1 MMMMRE
7 RLSKAHLC
15 YESDVLQV
23 PSPHV
28 HDGDCRL
35 ANNVDEDDCHPARET
50 AMWFHR
56 HTRKSVLM
64 EITMTSMSLF
74 GHLEEA
80 LHGVREMMPS

>member
-7 RLSKAHLC
+7 SLSKAHLC

-35 ANNVDEDDCHPARET
+35 ANNVDEDDCQQCGSIVIQE
-50 AMWFHR
+50 
-56 HTRKSVLM
+56 KVS
-64 EITMTSMSLF
+64 
-74 GHLEEA
+74 
-80 LHGVREMMPS
+80 